1 MAQKNNATC
10 AICGKGYYACLSCK
24 SFMSLNP
31 WKIHTD
37 TPEHYKI
44 YQIIHGYSTGVYDI
58 NEAKN
63 KLQNVDLSDL
73 EDLREHIKALI
84 KEILNTSNEVNENEV
99 NENKIQMKSTSR
111 SRKSKNVVEK
121 N

>member
-1 MAQKNNATC
+1 MAQENNATC

-44 YQIIHGYSTGVYDI
+44 YQIIHGYSTGIYDI
-58 NEAKN
+58 NEAKD

-73 EDLREHIKALI
+73 EDLREHIKVLI
-84 KEILNTSNEVNENEV
+84 KEILNSSNENEM

-121 N
+121 NEN